1 MKKMKAKG
9 IEIFVKL
16 FSTTFCTLQEEKKEK
31 DEEIKKEKGQEE

>member
-9 IEIFVKL
+9 IDIFVNLL
-16 FSTTFCTLQEEKKEK
+16 FTTFCTLQEEKKEK